1 MGTKWPPVTLNEESK
16 SKNPLSK
23 EEKAAVAEFF
33 SDSQTDST
41 HERMSVML

>member
-33 SDSQTDST
+33 SKY
-41 HERMSVML
+41 L